1 MPDHQPSAL
10 FASIGAGAALV
21 AVGLFVGV
29 TVNSAAPETLPEAA
43 AAPTSTTATTS
54 APSTSATS
62 ASATS
67 TSATSTTKTSSST
80 STPDYS
86 ADEQGY
92 VDWTARCDD
101 SQTLMAYGRTERSL
115 VAVCVDRDGDL
126 EYRGVRLSDKASL
139 ELPVTRGADGVL
151 IATNDGVTYSIS
163 PSMFLVS
170 DGDNVIY
177 RDAWIEFKEPSFSTA
192 TTSTTA
198 TSSTPTSST
207 PTSST
212 AASSTAPTTSGSTT
226 TVSTTT
232 VTVTASAATAPTPK
246 PAG

>member
-29 TVNSAAPETLPEAA
+29 TVNSGAPEPLPGAA
-43 AAPTSTTATTS
+43 TAPTSTTTSPLTTS
-54 APSTSATS
+54 TT
-62 ASATS
+62 
-67 TSATSTTKTSSST
+67 ATSTTATSATKTTSSAT
-80 STPDYS
+80 SEYS
-86 ADEQGY
+86 ADEHGY

-177 RDAWIEFKEPSFSTA
+177 RDAWIEFKEPSFATA
-192 TTSTTA
+192 TTSASTTA
-198 TSSTPTSST
+198 TSS
-207 PTSST
+207 
-212 AASSTAPTTSGSTT
+212 STAPTSSGATT

-232 VTVTASAATAPTPK
+232 VTVTAPVTPTSK

>member
-10 FASIGAGAALV
+10 FASMGAGAALV

-43 AAPTSTTATTS
+43 AAPTSATATTATTS
-54 APSTSATS
+54 AA
-62 ASATS
+62 S

-80 STPDYS
+80 SSPDYS
-86 ADEQGY
+86 ADEHGY

-139 ELPVTRGADGVL
+139 ELPVTRGTDGVL

-198 TSSTPTSST
+198 TTPTT
-207 PTSST
+207 ATSS
-212 AASSTAPTTSGSTT
+212 AATSSAATSSTAPTTSGATT

-232 VTVTASAATAPTPK
+232 VTVTAPATTATPTPK

>member
-29 TVNSAAPETLPEAA
+29 TVNSSAPDTLPEAA
-43 AAPTSTTATTS
+43 AAPTSTSTTASATPTTS
-54 APSTSATS
+54 ASSTSTSS
-62 ASATS
+62 ASTS
-67 TSATSTTKTSSST
+67 TSATKASSASASEFT
-80 STPDYS
+80 
-86 ADEQGY
+86 ADEHGY
-92 VDWTARCDD
+92 VDWTARCDN
-101 SQTLMAYGRTERSL
+101 SQTLMAYGRTDRSL

-163 PSMFLVS
+163 PSMCLVS

-177 RDAWIEFKEPSFSTA
+177 RDAWIEYKEPSFSTSA
-192 TTSTTA
+192 STTSTSSTSTSSTSTSSNPSSATA
-198 TSSTPTSST
+198 TSS
-207 PTSST
+207 
-212 AASSTAPTTSGSTT
+212 ASP

-232 VTVTASAATAPTPK
+232 VTVTTSVTPTSK
-246 PAG
+246 AGG

>member
-1 MPDHQPSAL
+1 MPDYQPSAL

-29 TVNSAAPETLPEAA
+29 TVNSGAPQILPEAA

-54 APSTSATS
+54 AAPSTPQT
-62 ASATS
+62 TS
-67 TSATSTTKTSSST
+67 TSGSTSTTKTSST
-80 STPDYS
+80 SSASEYS
-86 ADEQGY
+86 ADEHGY

-139 ELPVTRGADGVL
+139 ELPVTRGSDGVL

-177 RDAWIEFKEPSFSTA
+177 RDAWIEFKAPSFSTSSTSTTP
-192 TTSTTA
+192 TTSTSSTSTSTSSTPTTA
-198 TSSTPTSST
+198 TSS
-207 PTSST
+207 
-212 AASSTAPTTSGSTT
+212 AATT

-232 VTVTASAATAPTPK
+232 VTVTTSVTPTPK
-246 PAG
+246 AGG